1 MSHYY
6 FYFFCGGRN
15 FDKNYNQNFTN
26 FSYFCTYYLSAYQ
39 FSCTNFS
46 LVNMSWI
53 LNNYY
58 VTCTDKLDH
67 KYIENFETWC

>member
-6 FYFFCGGRN
+6 FYFFGGGRN

-26 FSYFCTYYLSAYQ
+26 FYYFCTYFLSEYQ

-53 LNNYY
+53 LNNY
-58 VTCTDKLDH
+58 
-67 KYIENFETWC
+67 